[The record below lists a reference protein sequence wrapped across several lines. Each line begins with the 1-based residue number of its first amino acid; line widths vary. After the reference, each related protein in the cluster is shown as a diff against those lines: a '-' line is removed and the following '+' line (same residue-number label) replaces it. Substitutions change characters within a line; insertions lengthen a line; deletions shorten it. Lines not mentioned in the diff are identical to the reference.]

1 MIEELTAETLPAAV
15 PALAALLRACVGDG
29 ASIGFLLPM
38 REGEA
43 EGFWQGQAAALR
55 EGSRRV
61 LVARGGASQGGRIL
75 GTGALALAGM
85 PNGRHRAEISKVM
98 VHPEARRQGIGRAVM
113 LALEALARDLGR
125 PMLVLDTRSG
135 DAGEALYRSLGWRPA
150 GQVPGYALDNDGS
163 GVSTTF
169 MYKRLG
175 E

>member
-15 PALAALLRACVGDG
+15 PELAALLRACVGDG

-43 EGFWQGQAAALR
+43 EAFWRDQGPALR

-61 LVARGGASQGGRIL
+61 LVVRRGGRIL

-85 PNGRHRAEISKVM
+85 PNGRHRAEVAKVM
-98 VHPEARRQGIGRAVM
+98 VHPEARRQGIGRAIM
-113 LALEALARDLGR
+113 LALEERARTAGR
-125 PMLVLDTRSG
+125 SLLLLDTRSG
-135 DAGEALYRSLGWRPA
+135 DGGEALYRSLGWVPF
-150 GQVPGYALDNDGS
+150 GQVPGYALDNDGR

-169 MYKRLG
+169 MYRRLG

>member
-15 PALAALLRACVGDG
+15 PELAALLRACVGDG

-38 REGEA
+38 RAGEA
-43 EGFWQGQAAALR
+43 EAFWRGQEAALR

-61 LVARGGASQGGRIL
+61 LVARQGGRIL

-85 PNGRHRAEISKVM
+85 PNGRHRAEVSKVM
-98 VHPEARRQGIGRAVM
+98 VHPEARRQGIGRAIM
-113 LALEALARDLGR
+113 LALEGLARDLRR
-125 PMLVLDTRSG
+125 PLLVLDTRSG

-169 MYKRLG
+169 MYRRLG